1 MTEWKQYTVQSALAR
16 RMRQG
21 CTSPPPFS
29 LLHTVGWLQ
38 NFCFHNFTK
47 FLRNL
52 NSLLFIIIIYYFNYQ
67 NYFFKILCF
76 PKFWQ
81 NNFNFAKFEENFA
94 KREIKN
100 LAKHEIKIFVK
111 LQKQNFA
118 ATLLLLNLASAT
130 HPPLLSATH
139 GGIYG
144 AAQGGEND

>member
-1 MTEWKQYTVQSALAR
+1 M
-16 RMRQG
+16 
-21 CTSPPPFS
+21 

-94 KREIKN
+94 KRKIKN

-111 LQKQNFA
+111 LQKQRFRSHPTPTQSSVCYSPSPPVCYKILQCGTAMLLWDEDEDGTVLFHSVIYNSVFS
-118 ATLLLLNLASAT
+118 TLLL
-130 HPPLLSATH
+130 
-139 GGIYG
+139 
-144 AAQGGEND
+144 